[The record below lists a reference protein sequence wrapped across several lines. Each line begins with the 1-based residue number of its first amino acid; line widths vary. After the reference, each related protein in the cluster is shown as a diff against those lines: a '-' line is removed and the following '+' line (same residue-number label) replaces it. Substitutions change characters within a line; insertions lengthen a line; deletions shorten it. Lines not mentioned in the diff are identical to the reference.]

1 MSTSPDGMEVE
12 GEKAL
17 NTKMEE
23 TFGGYVLHNV
33 PFPKE
38 LSKAELEGLKKMGPI
53 LIEQPYNITYLH
65 SFGQDSPFF
74 AGLANG
80 RFLVNRDPDTGY
92 TYGTPRGHDMGS
104 GAETEWVEIP
114 AEGTV
119 HAFTVCHFG
128 SEEFLSECP
137 YVLALIEFPG
147 VDTLFLA
154 RLTGIAP
161 EEASLDWIGMKVKGR
176 FRRLSK
182 FKPTD
187 VYFYPA

>member
-1 MSTSPDGMEVE
+1 MSIKKDEDS
-12 GEKAL
+12 KS
-17 NTKMEE
+17 TKMEE

-33 PFPKE
+33 PFPNE
-38 LSKAELEGLKKMGPI
+38 LDEISLKKLREMGPI
-53 LIEQPYNITYLH
+53 LIEQPYSIDYLH

-74 AGLANG
+74 AGLSNG
-80 RFLVNRDPDTGY
+80 HFLVNRDPDSGY
-92 TYGTPRGHDMGS
+92 TYATPRGHDMYS
-104 GAETEWVEIP
+104 GAETEWVEIA
-114 AEGTV
+114 AEGAV

-137 YVLALIEFPG
+137 FILALIEFPG

-154 RLTGIAP
+154 RLVGLDPA
-161 EEASLDWIGMKVKGR
+161 EANLDWIGMRVKGR

>member
-1 MSTSPDGMEVE
+1 MAG
-12 GEKAL
+12 
-17 NTKMEE
+17 NKMEE
-23 TFGGYVLHNV
+23 TFGGYVVHTV
-33 PFPKE
+33 PFPEE
-38 LSKAELEGLKKMGPI
+38 LDEAALAALKKLSPL
-53 LIEQPYNITYLH
+53 LIEYPYAVTYLH

-80 RFLVNRDPDTGY
+80 HYLVSRDPETGY
-92 TYGTPRGHDMGS
+92 TYATPRGHDMYS
-104 GAETEWVEIP
+104 GKETDWVEIP

-128 SEEFLSECP
+128 SEEFLPECP
-137 YVLALIEFPG
+137 YVLVQVEFPG

-154 RLTGIAP
+154 RLMDVDPNA
-161 EEASLDWIGMKVKGR
+161 ASLDWIGMKVKGR

-187 VYFYPA
+187 LYFYPAE

>member
-1 MSTSPDGMEVE
+1 MADKPV
-12 GEKAL
+12 KKKPIK
-17 NTKMEE
+17 KMEE
-23 TFGGYVLHNV
+23 TFGGYILHNV
-33 PFPKE
+33 PFP
-38 LSKAELEGLKKMGPI
+38 AELDEDALAALKQMGPI

-80 RFLVNRDPDTGY
+80 HFLASREPDSGY
-92 TYGTPRGHDMGS
+92 TYATPRGHDMYS
-104 GAETEWVEIP
+104 GEETQWIEIP

-128 SEEFLSECP
+128 SEEFLPECP
-137 YVLALIEFPG
+137 FVLALIGFPG

-154 RLTGIAP
+154 RLIGVEP
-161 EEASLDWIGMKVKGR
+161 DEADLDWIGMKVKGR